1 MKELKEPEAFVAL
14 SEIIEKLTKR
24 SANSF
29 DVHIDKAGEI
39 FLKTPL
45 KGRFVLE
52 TPYLNKGTAF
62 SALERRSLG
71 LDGLLPIGEET
82 LELQLERVYASF
94 LQKNSD
100 IERHIYLR
108 ALQDT
113 NEVLFYSLLKK
124 HMSQMLPLVYTP
136 VVGQACQTFHKIYR
150 RARGL
155 FISYPDKDRIEELL
169 DQVDLPDVKIIVVSD
184 GERIL
189 GLGDLGAGGMGIP
202 IGKISLYTACGGVYP
217 GYCLP
222 ILLDAGTNS
231 EERLN
236 DPLYF
241 GWRHARV
248 RGKEYDEFIENFV
261 KAIRKK
267 FPNVLLQW
275 EDFAKDQARM
285 LLDRYR
291 DEICSFNDDIQGTA
305 AVSLAGFL
313 AAVHVAKSRLKDQ
326 QIVFYGAGSAGTGIA
341 DLIVEAMVREG
352 LSHEEACRR
361 IWILDRK
368 GLITEASQHASP
380 AQKRYAQ
387 PLSAI
392 KDWKK
397 DSDGIEPLP

>member
-261 KAIRKK
+261 GAQAELTRRGKLRHDIMIIGVKPLGHFTSGRRW
-267 FPNVLLQW
+267 LLCG
-275 EDFAKDQARM
+275 ARA
-285 LLDRYR
+285 
-291 DEICSFNDDIQGTA
+291 Q
-305 AVSLAGFL
+305 
-313 AAVHVAKSRLKDQ
+313 
-326 QIVFYGAGSAGTGIA
+326 SAG
-341 DLIVEAMVREG
+341 
-352 LSHEEACRR
+352 HE
-361 IWILDRK
+361 K
-368 GLITEASQHASP
+368 
-380 AQKRYAQ
+380 
-387 PLSAI
+387 
-392 KDWKK
+392 
-397 DSDGIEPLP
+397 